1 MQLFIDN
8 DILLKLGSA
17 DLLQNLNKIFNVNN
31 SSIFI
36 LSTAKYY
43 ISRNK
48 KLEQKYSKEVLAKVL
63 EATNSYSIIPDEYLD
78 QESFL
83 KLSNIPNIDSGEQVL
98 YSIRPPVNDFLVLT
112 GDKLSIKELYSNSDI
127 KGIAE
132 ELKNKIVCLEYLF
145 LKLIDLEDFE
155 SFSNR
160 IKEANYCGDKTIELV
175 FQQPALSA
183 GLARSGLLSYY
194 RDLDGQTF
202 QHLFKELIE

>member
-48 KLEQKYSKEVLAKVL
+48 KLEQKYSRETLAKIL
-63 EATNSYSIIPDEYLD
+63 ETLNSYSIIPDEYLD
-78 QESFL
+78 QDVFL

-98 YSIRPPVNDFLVLT
+98 YSLRPPPNEFLILT
-112 GDKLSIKELYSNSDI
+112 GDKLSIKELYSNSEI
-127 KGIAE
+127 KEIAE
-132 ELKNKIVCLEYLF
+132 ELKHKIVCLEYLF
-145 LKLIDLEDFE
+145 LRLIDVEDFK

-175 FQQPALSA
+175 FQQPTLST

>member
-17 DLLQNLNKIFNVNN
+17 DLLQNLTKIFNVNN

-36 LSTAKYY
+36 LSTAKHY

-48 KLEQKYSKEVLAKVL
+48 KLEQKYSRETLIKIL
-63 EATNSYSIIPDEYLD
+63 EPLNSYSIIPDEYLD
-78 QESFL
+78 QDLFL
-83 KLSNIPNIDSGEQVL
+83 KLSNIPNIDSGEQIL
-98 YSIRPPVNDFLVLT
+98 YSLRPPSNEFLILT
-112 GDKLSIKELYSNSDI
+112 GDKLSIKELYSNSEI
-127 KGIAE
+127 KEIAE
-132 ELKNKIVCLEYLF
+132 ELKHKIVCLEYLF
-145 LKLIDLEDFE
+145 LRLIDVEDFK

-175 FQQPALSA
+175 FQQPELSA

>member
-17 DLLQNLNKIFNVNN
+17 DLLQNLNKIFNANN

-36 LSTAKYY
+36 LSTAKHY

-48 KLEQKYSKEVLAKVL
+48 KLEQKYSRETLVKIL
-63 EATNSYSIIPDEYLD
+63 ETLNSYSIIPDEYLD
-78 QESFL
+78 QDVFL

-98 YSIRPPVNDFLVLT
+98 YSLRPPANDFLILT

>member
-48 KLEQKYSKEVLAKVL
+48 KLEEKYSKEVLAKVL

-78 QESFL
+78 QEVFL

-98 YSIRPPVNDFLVLT
+98 YSIRPPANDFLILT

-145 LKLIDLEDFE
+145 LRLIDLEDFE

>member
-48 KLEQKYSKEVLAKVL
+48 KLEQKYSREMLAKVL
-63 EATNSYSIIPDEYLD
+63 EAANSYSIIPDEYLD
-78 QESFL
+78 QEVFL

-98 YSIRPPVNDFLVLT
+98 YSIHPPVNDFLILT

-132 ELKNKIVCLEYLF
+132 GLKNKIVCLEYLF
-145 LKLIDLEDFE
+145 LRLIDLEDFK

-202 QHLFKELIE
+202 QCLFKKLIE

>member
-8 DILLKLGSA
+8 DILIKLGSA
-17 DLLQNLNKIFNVNN
+17 DLLQNLNKVFNVNN

-48 KLEQKYSKEVLAKVL
+48 KLEQKYSREMLEKVL
-63 EATNSYSIIPDEYLD
+63 KTTNSYSIIPDEYLD
-78 QESFL
+78 QEVFL

-98 YSIRPPVNDFLVLT
+98 YSIRPPANDFLILT

-127 KGIAE
+127 KEIAE
-132 ELKNKIVCLEYLF
+132 GLKNKIVCLEYLF
-145 LKLIDLEDFE
+145 LRLIDLEDFL
-155 SFSNR
+155 SFSDR

-175 FQQPALSA
+175 FQQPAISTE
-183 GLARSGLLSYY
+183 LARSGLLSYY

-202 QHLFKELIE
+202 QYLFKELIE